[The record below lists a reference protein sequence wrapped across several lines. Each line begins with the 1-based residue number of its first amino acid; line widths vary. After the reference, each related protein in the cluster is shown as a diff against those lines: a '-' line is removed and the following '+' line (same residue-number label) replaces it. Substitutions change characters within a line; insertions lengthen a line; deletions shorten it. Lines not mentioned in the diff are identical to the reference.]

1 MQGVTTPRSN
11 RGEQGSGLLEQKD
24 REVRVKH
31 KQVQP
36 QLARKRAKGGQIRSA
51 KLLQTQSKHINIE
64 KLFGDIGI

>member
-1 MQGVTTPRSN
+1 M
-11 RGEQGSGLLEQKD
+11 
-24 REVRVKH
+24 RVKR

>member
-11 RGEQGSGLLEQKD
+11 RGEQGAGLLEQKD
-24 REVRVKH
+24 REVRVKR